1 MRGVAVATG
10 ASDAL
15 SLAARRRLLQPKDRN
30 VLASEVK
37 SGTSTPKKSQVQAS
51 PRGGLRGGGYR
62 GGFSSASVPEA
73 EPERVEVLQ
82 PVPSEHIIQP
92 TAGSLEAA
100 AASNAAASNAAA
112 SNAAASTG
120 HLSTQLPGVTTLSAA
135 NKKPRDEGYRGGF
148 SSRAVPV
155 PELAALPR
163 RPTVELNDLTPKF
176 TPKSSRSPRWTYF
189 SMRTSSSCEV
199 SADASSAGVL
209 VGRVPA
215 AADEI
220 STDEISRMTSQSI
233 VSASGSSLGKGASS
247 TLPTSKPASS
257 STTFATEV
265 QARQP
270 QAETPTSISPKPATT
285 SLQSDEPRPN
295 LGDHLPNLGG
305 PLPNLGGMLEL
316 SAKPSI
322 DSELLRL
329 RSEFETSS
337 VTYER
342 EIEGLKRLE
351 ALLDKQGRRHA
362 SPPSF
367 THLPSNVPS
376 SNVPCSNVPSNVP
389 SSPTNARETPN
400 APVQHVTSD
409 HEPLSRDRP
418 YLGEVPGLPNLG
430 EVPVRRSTPFPAKVH
445 SQDRSP
451 QMTLQPMEQEGLTR
465 RTSREHSGNIQGTS
479 REHAKQPLSQTAFGL
494 VEPFELERWKE
505 EREALDEALGR
516 LVGRPCTDAELAH
529 ALGLLLASKEPK
541 GVPIPS
547 TTPATTSLL
556 ANSLAPPLSEI
567 QPEPPPGRTAPAS
580 VARKTREIQRRLSGY
595 RGVFSSAPGATPAPQ
610 REQRAA
616 LATALG
622 PKPEGVKMAVGWTAL
637 SRVVASWGHR
647 GYRGGLRRESARDA
661 VREIAR
667 DPARAAPLG
676 GGYTGGFSMSTLLE
690 ASSAE
695 AQAMGAELPARAEIM
710 AETHAAAPEGERVSP
725 LTPPPTPPPRTLSA
739 TASHAT
745 ASHVITSRGDPNG
758 DGTSRGDP
766 NGDPNGDGTSPE
778 LRGPRGLQ
786 LLELLAPPP
795 AEVMCL
801 DDDGQPMR
809 IVWDVAGHPV
819 RSPAAAVGAGAP
831 GSSSI
836 VREDEGEAE
845 RISTGISTEA
855 NADRLLP
862 RSPSRLCLDFLGD
875 ALVSPP
881 RSPSRLQLDDDA
893 DGVATAAGAGVHE
906 VAIKAWS
913 AVVSVWRGLARG
925 VLHAAA
931 DTSVADA
938 EVGSSIAP
946 ADGPLRFPLRFP
958 LGTADK
964 LRGAAL
970 DLVLGRFVRKLCNLA
985 LSRAFN
991 SWAERWGERTYAMA
1005 RVRACA
1011 GRVALQRLVDAFG
1024 FWARPPEWVWK
1035 SLEYHDEVCNQ
1046 GRDISWIEVPWVV
1059 PWVPKGNRMAYRQCL
1074 GLCLADARASIA
1086 TLRYVHTR
1094 RSPLATCHAA
1104 VESSLVLRS
1113 SLRTCIPHMPHAG
1126 VESR

>member
-1 MRGVAVATG
+1 MLV
-10 ASDAL
+10 
-15 SLAARRRLLQPKDRN
+15 
-30 VLASEVK
+30 SEVK

-51 PRGGLRGGGYR
+51 PRGGGYR
-62 GGFSSASVPEA
+62 GGFSSASLPEA
-73 EPERVEVLQ
+73 EPERVEVQLQ
-82 PVPSEHIIQP
+82 PVPSERIIQL
-92 TAGSLEAA
+92 TAGSLEA
-100 AASNAAASNAAA
+100 AAA

-163 RPTVELNDLTPKF
+163 RPTELNDLTPKF

-189 SMRTSSSCEV
+189 SMRTSSECEV

-209 VGRVPA
+209 VGRAPA

-220 STDEISRMTSQSI
+220 STDEISTDEISRMMSQSI

-265 QARQP
+265 QACQP
-270 QAETPTSISPKPATT
+270 QAETPTSISPIPATT

-295 LGDHLPNLGG
+295 LGDPLPNLGG
-305 PLPNLGGMLEL
+305 PLPNLGGLLEL

-322 DSELLRL
+322 NSELLQL

-430 EVPVRRSTPFPAKVH
+430 ELPERRSTPFPAKVH

-494 VEPFELERWKE
+494 VEPFELELELERWKE

-567 QPEPPPGRTAPAS
+567 QSEIQPEPPPGRAAPAS
-580 VARKTREIQRRLSGY
+580 VARRTREIQRRLSGY

-610 REQRAA
+610 REHRAA

-622 PKPEGVKMAVGWTAL
+622 PKPEGVKIAVGWTAL

-676 GGYTGGFSMSTLLE
+676 GGYTGGFSTMSTLLE

-758 DGTSRGDP
+758 DGTSQGDP

-795 AEVMCL
+795 AEVVCL

-819 RSPAAAVGAGAP
+819 RSPASAVGAGAP

-836 VREDEGEAE
+836 VREDVGEAG

-893 DGVATAAGAGVHE
+893 DGVATAAGAGVKE
-906 VAIKAWS
+906 VASKAWS

-931 DTSVADA
+931 DTSVPVLSVGTVADA

-946 ADGPLRFPLRFP
+946 ADGPLDGPLRFPLRFP

-991 SWAERWGERTYAMA
+991 SWAERWGERTYALA

-1104 VESSLVLRS
+1104 VESSLVPRS
-1113 SLRTCIPHMPHAG
+1113 PLRTCIPHMPHAG